1 MLKREEIST
10 KLMEDY
16 KWKKPKDL
24 KDLFEKSQIFSLKKN
39 VDKIEFINSV
49 LKLNYFVGKTDEKN
63 IRKIQNIYREDF
75 VKIFSNVY
83 IDFSLYCNEVF
94 DNIRYIFL
102 SNKIKLNENF
112 IEEVLTRYC
121 IYNFNE
127 KQRGKLLKNSI
138 LEIINLIVSINV
150 ENVFKKENIENNISQ
165 LEQIF
170 NLLEKIKFFYGINNE
185 EIIDEFLKEYILL
198 TENDGLKENKV
209 LKYSELNGKI
219 KEIIKKEL
227 EFTFFK
233 KQKLNKKYPNFK
245 GWINKVYNEIEEN
258 NNEREMFIF
267 FESKNLSL
275 KINGIAILKN
285 KNEEKKIC
293 YLYISELKNKKEI
306 FEEIYKYLKTET
318 PLITIEKELY
328 EQKYARFLSNV
339 TAFGI
344 KDYIKFKLTSIVPD
358 KYVKG
363 KIELIFNE
371 VGKEPIDLKGKNL
384 DEVIKEIIE
393 ENLKKK
399 EEIVETV
406 ETMNEETKEDIKN

>member
-1 MLKREEIST
+1 MLKREEIT
-10 KLMEDY
+10 TRLMEDY
-16 KWKKPKDL
+16 RWDKPKDL
-24 KDLFEKSQIFSLKKN
+24 KDLFEKSQVFFKKN

-49 LKLNYFVGKTDEKN
+49 LRLNYFVGKTDEKN
-63 IRKIQNIYREDF
+63 IRKMQNIYKEDF
-75 VKIFSNVY
+75 VKTFSNVY
-83 IDFSLYCNEVF
+83 IDFSLYCNKVF
-94 DNIRYIFL
+94 DDIKYNFL

-112 IEEVLTRYC
+112 IDELFTNYC
-121 IYNFNE
+121 IYKFEE
-127 KQRGKLLKNSI
+127 KQRGKFLKNTI

-150 ENVFKKENIENNISQ
+150 ENDFKKENIEKNISQ

-170 NLLEKIKFFYGINNE
+170 KLLEKIKFFYGINNE

-198 TENDGLKENKV
+198 RINDGLKENKV

-245 GWINKVYNEIEEN
+245 EWINKVYKEIEEN
-258 NNEREMFIF
+258 NNEREIFIF
-267 FESKNLSL
+267 LDVKNLSF

-285 KNEEKKIC
+285 KAEEKKIC

-306 FEEIYKYLKTET
+306 FEEIYKNLKTET

-328 EQKYARFLSNV
+328 EQKYARFLSDV
-339 TAFGI
+339 TIFGK
-344 KDYIKFKLTSIVPD
+344 KDFLKFNLTSIVPD

-363 KIELIFNE
+363 KTELIFNE
-371 VGKEPIDLKGKNL
+371 IDKEPIELKGKSL
-384 DEVIKEIIE
+384 DEVIKIIKEIIE
-393 ENLKKK
+393 KRLKKK
-399 EEIVETV
+399 EEIV

>member
-1 MLKREEIST
+1 M
-10 KLMEDY
+10 
-16 KWKKPKDL
+16 
-24 KDLFEKSQIFSLKKN
+24 
-39 VDKIEFINSV
+39 
-49 LKLNYFVGKTDEKN
+49 
-63 IRKIQNIYREDF
+63 
-75 VKIFSNVY
+75 KIFSNVY
-83 IDFSLYCNEVF
+83 IDFSLYCNKVF
-94 DNIRYIFL
+94 DDIKYNFL

-112 IEEVLTRYC
+112 IDELFTKYS
-121 IYNFNE
+121 IYKFDE
-127 KQRGKLLKNSI
+127 KQRGKFLKNTI
-138 LEIINLIVSINV
+138 LEIINLVVSINV
-150 ENVFKKENIENNISQ
+150 ENEFKKENIEKNISQ

-170 NLLEKIKFFYGINNE
+170 RFLEKIKFFYGINNE

-267 FESKNLSL
+267 FEVKNLSL
-275 KINGIAILKN
+275 KINGITILKN

-306 FEEIYKYLKTET
+306 FEEIYKYLKIET

-328 EQKYARFLSNV
+328 EQKYARFLSDV
-339 TAFGI
+339 TVFG
-344 KDYIKFKLTSIVPD
+344 KKNFLKFNLTSIVPD

-363 KIELIFNE
+363 KTELIFNE
-371 VGKEPIDLKGKNL
+371 VGKEPIDLKEKSL
-384 DEVIKEIIE
+384 DEVIEVIKEIIE
-393 ENLKKK
+393 KKSKEK
-399 EEIVETV
+399 EEIV

>member
-1 MLKREEIST
+1 M
-10 KLMEDY
+10 
-16 KWKKPKDL
+16 
-24 KDLFEKSQIFSLKKN
+24 
-39 VDKIEFINSV
+39 
-49 LKLNYFVGKTDEKN
+49 
-63 IRKIQNIYREDF
+63 
-75 VKIFSNVY
+75 KIFSNVY